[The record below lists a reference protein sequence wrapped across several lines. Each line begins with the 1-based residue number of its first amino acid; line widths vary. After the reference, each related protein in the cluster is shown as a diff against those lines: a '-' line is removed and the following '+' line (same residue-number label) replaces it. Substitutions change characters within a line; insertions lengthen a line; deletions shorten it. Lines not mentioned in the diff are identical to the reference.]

1 MSEKEALADNGL
13 TLGLKKPS
21 FIGQL
26 GFKVL
31 EPGNGVYRDI
41 MPEAFMVFTIVH
53 AKKPLSAWNRLLG
66 YGEILKANCFEKN
79 RSRLDFTG
87 ICGMMPVYD
96 DELGPDD
103 EVEDIKYTEK
113 AWASDWVLAL
123 PNDEE
128 LREGAC
134 VPSFMPGFKSNGIYL
149 KCFTSA
155 ALTISGRRRRL
166 TAPKCECYVAWLS
179 FAERLKK
186 SEATGRKKCNENDMI
201 RLYFANSVDEAI
213 NAAQEDGQLVEKVCE
228 DFPDCPALYFYG
240 LWGGCKVNRHSATL
254 CELFHC
260 DSTIDD
266 IEPFSY
272 QTMLE
277 QNWGDLNFL
286 KER

>member
-1 MSEKEALADNGL
+1 MSEKEALADKGL

-21 FIGQL
+21 FIDQL

-41 MPEAFMVFTIVH
+41 MPEAFKVFTLVH
-53 AKKPLSAWNRLLG
+53 AKKPLAAWRSLEN
-66 YGEILKANCFEKN
+66 YGEILQADCQKKGP
-79 RSRLDFTG
+79 SKVKFTG
-87 ICGMMPVYD
+87 VCDMFPVY
-96 DELGPDD
+96 EEVISTEYLGQGS
-103 EVEDIKYTEK
+103 EVLDMKYTEK
-113 AWASDWVLAL
+113 VRASDWVLAL

-128 LREGAC
+128 LRDGAC

-155 ALTISGRRRRL
+155 ALTISGPRRRL

-201 RLYFANSVDEAI
+201 QLYFASSIDEAI
-213 NAAQEDGQLVEKVCE
+213 KAAQESGLLEEKVCE
-228 DFPDCPALYFYG
+228 DFPDCPPLYFYG
-240 LWGGCKVNRHSATL
+240 LWGICKVNRHSATL

-266 IEPFSY
+266 IESFSY
-272 QTMLE
+272 
-277 QNWGDLNFL
+277 
-286 KER
+286 